1 VFNAQTFWE
10 FLRLLVCRSRRKL
23 FLIIDNS
30 PCHNLDAEGKA
41 WLAANRHRVELFRL
55 PAYSP
60 EFNPIE
66 GVWKQTKQRT
76 THNVFF
82 HTTDERDAAL
92 TATFETFRA
101 QPSLIAAQVARFV

>member
-1 VFNAQTFWE
+1 
-10 FLRLLVCRSRRKL
+10 
-23 FLIIDNS
+23 
-30 PCHNLDAEGKA
+30 
-41 WLAANRHRVELFRL
+41 L